1 MPKIHLY
8 DRIARFYR
16 RDVLTVPMKTSFTKA
31 LDLIERTQLKTIYVL
46 DEGKLEGF
54 VHTDLVGN
62 KFMDKKLYQKPL
74 TKVRIEDLMEPYGDN
89 DERIVRTRQTLKTA
103 ASQIVNNLYLDELPV
118 VDYQGKLIGRITL
131 WDLLIAIQSKVDA
144 SLKVRSI
151 ASSNVITCNKDHS
164 IYYVAA
170 NIRASN
176 HNAIIVTDDNNKP
189 VGIAYRHSLAR
200 EILVTPCKKGVKCR
214 NMMIFSNTAFF
225 ITAQEV
231 MSRNFIEVHENE
243 DLKRIIGWMVQT
255 RSEIYPVVDDDG
267 RLIKIVSARDIISK
281 LLE

>member
-16 RDVLTVPMKTSFTKA
+16 RDVLTVPMKTNFLKA

-46 DEGKLEGF
+46 DEGELEGF
-54 VHTDLVGN
+54 VNTDLVGN
-62 KFMDKKLYQKPL
+62 KFMDRKLYQKPL
-74 TKVRIEDLMEPYGDN
+74 TKVKIEDLMEPYMEN

-103 ASQIVNNLYLDELPV
+103 ASQIVSNPYLDELPV
-118 VDYQGKLIGRITL
+118 VDYQRKLIGRITL
-131 WDLLIAIQSKVDA
+131 WDLLMAIQSKIDG
-144 SLKVRSI
+144 SLKVRII

-176 HNAIIVTDDNNKP
+176 HNAIIVVDDDNKP
-189 VGIAYRHSLAR
+189 IGIVYRHNLAR
-200 EILVTPCKKGVKCR
+200 ELLGTPCKKGIKCKNR
-214 NMMIFSNTAFF
+214 ILFSNMAFF
-225 ITAQEV
+225 ITAEEV

-243 DLKRIIGWMVQT
+243 DLKRAIGWMVQT

-267 RLIKIVSARDIISK
+267 ELVKIISARDIISK